1 MCARWFPP
9 PISFLFDLCGPPLT
23 PIHIQANEQCIHT
36 HTQTHTH
43 THTRTHSHTHTHT
56 HTQTHTQTHLFLYVH
71 PCEVN
76 PSQYT
81 LYHIALQSTTPHYT
95 PPHTQYTSFTT
106 KHCTAPHV
114 INHIA
119 LHYPS
124 PHTQNTLYTTKQCAT
139 PHHAS
144 PHTQHTL
151 YTTLHCTTPHCAP
164 PHTQHTLFTTK
175 HCTAPH
181 YAQPHRSAFLW
192 GPPTSTA
199 LPLVM
204 LQHQQ
209 GMYTWPGCCRCSWL
223 VLQSSEQ

>member
-1 MCARWFPP
+1 MCVHAVCVCVCACVCARWFPP

-124 PHTQNTLYTTKQCAT
+124 PHTQ
-139 PHHAS
+139 
-144 PHTQHTL
+144 
-151 YTTLHCTTPHCAP
+151 
-164 PHTQHTLFTTK
+164 HTLFTTK